1 MIAFILLIAM
11 NSWCPDVES
20 DSTYTL
26 NVIAVNA
33 ASDEGTVRA
42 QLLDHNKILVRRT
55 NRPIENREAL
65 IRFSELCAGQYA
77 VRLYHDE
84 NGNQLL
90 DTNVL
95 GIPRER
101 YGYSNNVRGWM
112 GEPSFERQLFW
123 MESDTTITIK
133 LE

>member
-1 MIAFILLIAM
+1 M

-20 DSTYTL
+20 DSAYTL
-26 NVIAVNA
+26 NVITVNA
-33 ASDEGTVRA
+33 ASDDGTVRA
-42 QLLDHNKILVRRT
+42 QLFDHDRNIILRT
-55 NRPIENREAL
+55 NRFIENREAV
-65 IRFSELCAGQYA
+65 ISFEELCTGQYA

-84 NGNQLL
+84 NDNQKL

-112 GEPSFERQLFW
+112 GEPSFEHQLFRI
-123 MESDTTITIK
+123 ESDTTITIK